1 MDIKGLKKIDSVW
14 MDNAS
19 FKDVSG
25 KATFTKS
32 ETEEVTSYLS
42 TVGKIFRRINSSLL
56 EKFIRL
62 QNSMVGNLSGASLKT
77 YNNLKVEKDKLS
89 KM

>member
-1 MDIKGLKKIDSVW
+1 MLHLKMFLVT
-14 MDNAS
+14 
-19 FKDVSG
+19 
-25 KATFTKS
+25 TFTKS

-77 YNNLKVEKDKLS
+77 YNNLKVREGQTI